1 MTDPIILVRT
11 KNEIKRIFWLSIAS
25 LALALMAALFFP
37 GEPIDKFIIAGAE
50 SILIIYLTKLPRYWL
65 GMKSM
70 DIEIVSSKLSGE
82 KLGQQT
88 TLPFKISSI
97 VIILIASVY
106 FLSAVMS
113 MEIYKIL
120 LGLSILVVIFSG
132 ARKVIMFNY
141 QHGLFYGLWM
151 TQSFYDTDRQR
162 MKGISFEYFE
172 NESGIEKVKVT
183 DKSGYYELYKK
194 NYTSPEWER
203 ILFNLNRITQSSQSF
218 IT

>member
-11 KNEIKRIFWLSIAS
+11 KGEIKKIFWLSVVS
-25 LALALMAALFFP
+25 LILALMAALYFP
-37 GEPIDKFIIAGAE
+37 GEPIDKFVIASAE
-50 SILIIYLTKLPRYWL
+50 SILIIHLTKLPRYWL

-82 KLGQQT
+82 MLGQQT
-88 TLPFKISSI
+88 PLPFRITAVVII
-97 VIILIASVY
+97 VIASLY
-106 FLSAVMS
+106 FLNAVMS
-113 MEIYKIL
+113 IEIYKIL
-120 LGLSILVVIFSG
+120 LGSSILVVLFSG
-132 ARKVIMFNY
+132 TRKVIMFNY
-141 QHGLFYGLWM
+141 QHGLFYGLWL
-151 TQSFYDTDRQR
+151 TQSFYSTDRQR
-162 MKGISFEYFE
+162 MKGIRFEYFE
-172 NESGIEKVKVT
+172 NEFGIEKVKVT